1 MPTPSWISLA
11 MAEKIVVN
19 TGPLVSL
26 ARADLM
32 DVVGRLPYEFICP
45 KEVSQEIAA
54 GILKG
59 YPIAEP
65 EWLTPTTLSAP
76 LDPVATASLDM
87 GEAAVIQL
95 AKEQGISR
103 VCIDERKGR
112 RAALAVGLKVTGTL
126 GLLSRAKTLGLVPT
140 LGPLVAKLQR
150 AGAYVD
156 AELVRRV
163 LAGVGE

>member
-1 MPTPSWISLA
+1 

-32 DVVGRLPYEFICP
+32 DVGGKLPYDFICP

-65 EWLTPTTLSAP
+65 KWLIPTTLSAP
-76 LDPVATASLDM
+76 LDPVATASLDR

-95 AKEQGISR
+95 AKR
-103 VCIDERKGR
+103 
-112 RAALAVGLKVTGTL
+112 
-126 GLLSRAKTLGLVPT
+126 LSINK
-140 LGPLVAKLQR
+140 
-150 AGAYVD
+150 
-156 AELVRRV
+156 
-163 LAGVGE
+163 